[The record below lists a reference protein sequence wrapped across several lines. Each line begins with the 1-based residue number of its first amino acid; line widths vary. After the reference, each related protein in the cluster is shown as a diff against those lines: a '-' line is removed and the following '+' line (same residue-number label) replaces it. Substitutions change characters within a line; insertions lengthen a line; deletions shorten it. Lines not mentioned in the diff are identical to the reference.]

1 MTVQPEFNTIN
12 CQVEIPSLAKMQ
24 DFLKNLKAMLEKW
37 SSNRQ
42 TMEKWRPGMIRSI
55 SQGRTENPQGWG
67 HNTHF
72 SRQLFVYYN
81 NYKETRKIN

>member
-1 MTVQPEFNTIN
+1 
-12 CQVEIPSLAKMQ
+12 
-24 DFLKNLKAMLEKW
+24 
-37 SSNRQ
+37 
-42 TMEKWRPGMIRSI
+42 MEKWRPGMIRSI
-55 SQGRTENPQGWG
+55 SQGRIENPQGWG